1 MLCSQHVLFAALIAV
16 LSVGKAMLFC
26 YKSEYRYCNLKPSI
40 QAYFSE
46 STSYSTPHLLLEGTL
61 PPLRHFTLCTWAKAW
76 KISFDGSFI
85 FSYDLPQ
92 LDNELLVG
100 VYKVSSTYSPPYGDN
115 YGTSYSQVHYE
126 LSIHVYNQQSR
137 VICRNFVVGKWQHLC
152 YVWTNV
158 LGHNEMYVDG
168 IRCAESLTKIADNY
182 IIQTGGTAV
191 IGQEQDIIGGGFDP
205 KQSWV
210 GEIADLHIWNE
221 PLLPSQIRHMFR
233 CNFCYP
239 RGTVFSW
246 LREPLIAKDVIFSA
260 TDVCAVDIQPEPFPV
275 PNPYS

>member
-1 MLCSQHVLFAALIAV
+1 MLCFKHILFAALIAV
-16 LSVGKAMLFC
+16 FSFGKAMPYC
-26 YKSEYRYCNLKPSI
+26 YNSEYRYCNLKPSI

-46 STSYSTPHLLLEGTL
+46 SSSYSAPHLLLEGTL

-76 KISFDGSFI
+76 KVSNHGSFF
-85 FSYDLPQ
+85 FSYNLPQ

-100 VYKVSSTYSPPYGDN
+100 VYKVSSTYNPPYGKP
-115 YGTSYSQVHYE
+115 YGGEGYE

-137 VICRNFVVGKWQHLC
+137 VVCRNFVIGQWQHLC

-182 IIQTGGTAV
+182 IIQTAGTAV
-191 IGQEQDIIGGGFDP
+191 IGQEQDAIGGGFDP
-205 KQSWV
+205 KEAWI

-233 CNFCYP
+233 CNLCYP

-260 TDVCAVDIQPEPFPV
+260 TDVCAVDINEELIV
-275 PNPYS
+275 YK